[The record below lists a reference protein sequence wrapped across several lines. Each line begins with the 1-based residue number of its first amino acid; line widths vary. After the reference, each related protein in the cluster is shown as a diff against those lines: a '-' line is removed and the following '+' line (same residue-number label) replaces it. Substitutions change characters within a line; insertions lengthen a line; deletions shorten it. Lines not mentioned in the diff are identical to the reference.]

1 MPTYPKF
8 PMVEVIML
16 ARAGGLADAA
26 LLWLLRRRQGIAN
39 HGDEPREEVQDD
51 RDARE

>member
-1 MPTYPKF
+1 
-8 PMVEVIML
+8 ML